1 MKINT
6 LFKVEAERVVQ
17 VYHEYRKMAKQATQ
31 PQVIVQQQTTGN
43 DVDVIEQ
50 IQKLKGLQE
59 SGIITEEEFNQKKAI
74 LLEKL

>member
-1 MKINT
+1 
-6 LFKVEAERVVQ
+6 
-17 VYHEYRKMAKQATQ
+17 MAKQAAQ

-59 SGIITEEEFNQKKAI
+59 SGIITEEEFNQKKAV